1 MKFSGDTAAAGPG
14 LRLRTSV
21 LEKGVLQSPA
31 STDPK
36 CFPPHDSVPFSQS
49 ESIELVLVPLFL
61 IFSLSPSKEG
71 MKEIPLPNPIH
82 LTPLLHPSLTYQ
94 DGITKTMVLA
104 DSFSTGPQQ
113 ILRSLLSHQEGRE
126 GTTQLGWLGQV

>member
-1 MKFSGDTAAAGPG
+1 M
-14 LRLRTSV
+14 
-21 LEKGVLQSPA
+21 EKGVLQSPA

-113 ILRSLLSHQEGRE
+113 ILRSLLSQQEGRE
-126 GTTQLGWLGQV
+126 GTTQL